1 MKKLALK
8 IATAAVCVCMAVL
21 PLAACGGNSAYDVA
35 VRNGFVGTEA
45 EWIESLKGDSAY
57 DVAVKNGFTGT
68 EAEWLAGLKGQ
79 DGLDADD
86 NAYDIAVK
94 NGFTGTQK
102 EWLASLKGADGKN
115 GTDAVDYLY
124 DKWKQWSES
133 GEYTG
138 TYLEFLTAYDAA
150 AAAYGY
156 DGGVAAVSKALCSSV
171 IVFGEFTAQKQVG
184 MSGGMFGSAVYGN
197 YTTIG
202 AGAGAI
208 YSYDKS
214 SGTAYIVTNYHVVY
228 SSDSVSKRATKLGVC
243 LYGEYPTV
251 TTAKNAKYPSLTDST
266 LASGYVE
273 AEFVGGSA
281 DADVAVLKV
290 DFSGKKDTHSIAA
303 ATVVDSDHL
312 SLGQKAIAIGN
323 PSGSG
328 FSATTG
334 TLSVDSEYIYMESI
348 TDSTA
353 TARFRVMRVDT
364 AINAGNS
371 GGGLYDAAGN
381 LIGLVNAK
389 TSSSQID
396 NISYAIPANIV
407 RGVADNVI
415 RHESTVS
422 SADSRYNKLLLGIST
437 TAGETSNR
445 YDSATGTI
453 TLTET
458 ITVNEISD
466 GSAAASSDL
475 AVGDVI
481 VSALLTDSSG
491 VAKSVR
497 GSTDA
502 LVLTRNFQLSDYMTY
517 ADAGDKIILVVTRG
531 GEEKTI
537 TVTLG

>member
-1 MKKLALK
+1 MCVCV
-8 IATAAVCVCMAVL
+8 AAV
-21 PLAACGGNSAYDVA
+21 PLAACGGNSAYDAA
-35 VRNGFVGTEA
+35 VRNGFTGTEA
-45 EWIESLKGDSAY
+45 EWVESLKGDSAY
-57 DVAVKNGFTGT
+57 DLAVKNGFTGT

-79 DGLDADD
+79 DGLNADD

-102 EWLASLKGADGKN
+102 EWLASLKGADGKD

-150 AAAYGY
+150 ATAYGY
-156 DGGVAAVSKALCSSV
+156 DGGAAAVSKALCSSV

-184 MSGGMFGSAVYGN
+184 MSGGMFGSAVYGT

-208 YSYDKS
+208 YSYDES

-228 SSDSVSKRATKLGVC
+228 SSDSVSKHATKLGVC

-251 TTAKNAKYPSLTDST
+251 TTAKNAKYSSLTDTT
-266 LASGYVE
+266 LAGGYVE

-328 FSATTG
+328 FSATSG

-348 TDSTA
+348 TDSSA
-353 TARFRVMRVDT
+353 TARYRVMRVDT

-371 GGGLYDAAGN
+371 GGGLYDASGS

-389 TSSSQID
+389 ASSSQID

-422 SADSRYNKLLLGIST
+422 SADSRFSKLILGIT
-437 TAGETSNR
+437 TPVTSASNSYDAG
-445 YDSATGTI
+445 TGTI
-453 TLTET
+453 SLSET
-458 ITVNEISD
+458 VSVGTIDAS
-466 GSAAASSDL
+466 SPAAASDL
-475 AVGDVI
+475 KTGDVI
-481 VSALLTDSSG
+481 RSARLTDSAG
-491 VAKSVR
+491 GAKLVR
-497 GSTDA
+497 GTA
-502 LVLTRNFQLSDYMTY
+502 EPIAITRSFQLSDFMMY
-517 ADAGDKIILVVTRG
+517 ADGGDKVVLVVVRN
-531 GEEKTI
+531 GEEKTV
-537 TVTLG
+537 TVTV